1 MPNGETSEKVE
12 HGGLSAARA
21 EFASSLGRRLEAIHT
36 AIAAFEQ
43 NAISPPRRDN
53 LLRRLHALGASAKI
67 LGFAAAAESL
77 SRAEQQLRT
86 GLAET
91 LPDDLVI
98 VRSLLT
104 NLSSLVLRGSYSLV
118 PGPTSASPGLAASPF
133 PVVQGPWCVLV
144 CGNPVLAET
153 LKSVG
158 AESHGFELVQT
169 QDISRLREQCAMYGP
184 DVVVL
189 DATLDSIT
197 TELRRLRESPET
209 TGVQLIVAQ
218 ANDESIPALKEAGAH
233 TVLTTTCS
241 PIALWRATNR
251 TRTEDYNLPSPREPL
266 GDIGMRELCER
277 LARELKTGL
286 VEAADESSQSAVVA
300 LGEGIEVRAAIWA
313 AVARIRELVVAQSDG
328 KIHFGPGPDGSVV
341 LAPGT
346 GLGLRGRTLAD
357 SASIDLTGR
366 RILVAD
372 DDPAVAWFVGGT
384 LRAAGADVR
393 EAQDGRRALV
403 LVQQWWPELIV
414 SDVLMPGLDGFALC
428 REVKRDVALR
438 DVPVILLSWK
448 EDLLFRLRELG
459 ADADAYI
466 RKEASASSL
475 VDRVREL
482 LWPRISLERRLRIG
496 QEVRGR
502 LDGITPRTLLDAACR
517 LSRHVRITLRDAS
530 AHYDVRIRDHSLRA
544 VTRTRPNGVIS
555 RSHLALAALLGVS
568 AGRFSVVED
577 DQSADDDFAQSSLEE
592 VIRTPILR
600 ARAAQR
606 VLSGAALGTV
616 EHVSLDPDTFA
627 DELSMLPLSLRPLVD
642 ELLRGTSPSQL
653 LAAGAASLNSLESLL
668 SDAARRGAVRTIT
681 GKNGVD
687 LLTQEILALSAPI
700 SEQPPPGKPAD
711 PPTFSFQLTPSPPP
725 TSPALAAIGKP
736 LPSVTAAPLVV
747 TSEAQV
753 TTPDMG
759 NAKKSDAEEEFDWA
773 SEASWE
779 SGAPPSPETAVQA
792 ERNSPYSRPRISAEW
807 GGSDKRLATTSASKT
822 PSKKGELVSGPAAP
836 QPSTESPTDTTQQ
849 LTPVSSETP
858 ELAQVIVTTASDTVS
873 HTIPAYPIRTAHLGL
888 TITSSNVED
897 NLHGIPAPIAP
908 VQPVSIEPQPAPEAS
923 SPTAA
928 PAAGVTI
935 ETRETAQPPA
945 ASDAV
950 TQPDAQSRHESP
962 SEILPVGEAVFPLCQ
977 STAPSARGVPQAAT
991 SLAPV
996 VQLSVPALHD
1006 TLHSAL
1012 APDGALLL
1020 AQDLPGL
1027 APAPHEIG
1035 PVDVPAAQ
1043 PDPGEQDAPLANNLA
1058 EENPA
1063 ADASAQEARVLEIPS
1078 ESAPRAATPRTNSWL
1093 VPLSLALTA
1102 GVLSFTVALPI
1113 AQRLHLQPV
1122 TPNATGATTA
1132 TALATVETPTAALNS
1147 ASATERTEPAPMPRA
1162 QENPA
1167 MEGTGNSL
1175 PPGVTVAADKGLLTL
1190 KTAGVHSIFVDDEFV
1205 GRGPERTVTLVPGQH
1220 KIRVSLN
1227 GEEHTETVEVVA
1239 GRLIQRSLD
1248 SSGN

>member
-1 MPNGETSEKVE
+1 MPNGETSRKEE
-12 HGGLSAARA
+12 HGGLSVARA

-36 AIAAFEQ
+36 AISAFEQ

-91 LPDDLVI
+91 LADDLVI

-104 NLSSLVLRGSYSLV
+104 NLSVLVLRGSYSLV
-118 PGPTSASPGLAASPF
+118 PGPTSASPAVAAASPF
-133 PVVQGPWCVLV
+133 PVAQGPWCVLV
-144 CGNPVLAET
+144 CGNSVLAET

-158 AESHGFELVQT
+158 TESAGFELVQT

-189 DATLDSIT
+189 DAALDDIT
-197 TELRRLRESPET
+197 SELRRLRESPET

-218 ANDESIPALKEAGAH
+218 ANDTSVSTLKAAGAH

-251 TRTEDYNLPSPREPL
+251 TRTEEHNLPSPREPL

-277 LARELKTGL
+277 LARELKRGL
-286 VEAADESSQSAVVA
+286 VDAADESSQSAVVA

-328 KIHFGPGPDGSVV
+328 RIHFGPGPDGSVV

-393 EAQDGRRALV
+393 ETQDGRRALV

-544 VTRTRPNGVIS
+544 VTRTRPNGVVS
-555 RSHLALAALLGVS
+555 RSHPALAALLGVS

-577 DQSADDDFAQSSLEE
+577 DQSADDDFAQSNLEE

-653 LAAGAASLNSLESLL
+653 LAAGATSLNSLESLL
-668 SDAARRGAVRTIT
+668 SDAARRGAVHTIT

-700 SEQPPPGKPAD
+700 SEQPPLSKPAA
-711 PPTFSFQLTPSPPP
+711 PPTFSFQLTPSPLP
-725 TSPALAAIGKP
+725 TSPGLATIGKP
-736 LPSVTAAPLVV
+736 LPTAAASILTPPAEPLVTAA
-747 TSEAQV
+747 
-753 TTPDMG
+753 DMQS
-759 NAKKSDAEEEFDWA
+759 AKKLDSEEEFDWA
-773 SEASWE
+773 SETSWE
-779 SGAPPSPETAVQA
+779 SGSPANLETGVQA

-807 GGSDKRLATTSASKT
+807 GGSEKRLAATSVTKT
-822 PSKKGELVSGPAAP
+822 PSKKGELLSGLAAP
-836 QPSTESPTDTTQQ
+836 QPSTESRTDATHQPAP
-849 LTPVSSETP
+849 LSSETP
-858 ELAQVIVTTASDTVS
+858 ELAQVIVTTASETIS
-873 HTIPAYPIRTAHLGL
+873 HSIPAYPIRTAHLGL
-888 TITSSNVED
+888 TIASSNFEE
-897 NLHGIPAPIAP
+897 NLHAMPAPIAQG
-908 VQPVSIEPQPAPEAS
+908 QPVSIEPLPPPKASTLNDAKKQPP
-923 SPTAA
+923 
-928 PAAGVTI
+928 PAVATI
-935 ETRETAQPPA
+935 EAPNATQPPA
-945 ASDAV
+945 AMTKGDTPS
-950 TQPDAQSRHESP
+950 PHESP
-962 SEILPVGEAVFPLCQ
+962 SEILPAGEAVFPLCQ
-977 STAPSARGVPQAAT
+977 STAPSARVPQAAI

-996 VQLSVPALHD
+996 VQLSVPDLDLHD

-1012 APDGALLL
+1012 APDAASFL
-1020 AQDLPGL
+1020 AHDLPEPGQSTY
-1027 APAPHEIG
+1027 EIG
-1035 PVDVPAAQ
+1035 PIGVPAPQ
-1043 PDPGEQDAPLANNLA
+1043 PDPGEHGAQLDNPVA
-1058 EENPA
+1058 EEP
-1063 ADASAQEARVLEIPS
+1063 AQEAPPPEIAPEPS
-1078 ESAPRAATPRTNSWL
+1078 PKAVTPRSNSWL

-1113 AQRLHLQPV
+1113 AQRLHLQPTTTNSAGTMTAIV
-1122 TPNATGATTA
+1122 EATPSE
-1132 TALATVETPTAALNS
+1132 LAV
-1147 ASATERTEPAPMPRA
+1147 ASATERTELPPTPRT
-1162 QENPA
+1162 QDSPA
-1167 MEGTGNSL
+1167 MDGTGGLL
-1175 PPGVTVAADKGLLTL
+1175 PPGVTIGPDKGLLTL

-1220 KIRVSLN
+1220 KVRVSLN

>member
-1 MPNGETSEKVE
+1 MANGETSRKEE

-21 EFASSLGRRLEAIHT
+21 EFASSLGRRLEAIHA
-36 AIAAFEQ
+36 AISAFEQ

-118 PGPTSASPGLAASPF
+118 PPPVSASPGAAASPF
-133 PVVQGPWCVLV
+133 PVAQGPWCVLV
-144 CGNPVLAET
+144 CGSPVLAET

-158 AESHGFELVQT
+158 AESQGFELVQT

-189 DATLDSIT
+189 DATLDDIT
-197 TELRRLRESPET
+197 TELQRLRESPEA

-218 ANDESIPALKEAGAH
+218 ATDESVHALKEAGAD

-251 TRTEDYNLPSPREPL
+251 TRTDDHNLPSPREPL

-277 LARELKTGL
+277 LARELKRGL

-313 AVARIRELVVAQSDG
+313 AVARIRELVVAKSDG
-328 KIHFGPGPDGSVV
+328 RIHFGPGPDGSVV

-393 EAQDGRRALV
+393 EAQDGRRALL
-403 LVQQWWPELIV
+403 LVQHWWPELIV

-517 LSRHVRITLRDAS
+517 LSRRVRITLRDAS
-530 AHYDVRIRDHSLRA
+530 AHYDVRIRDHALRA
-544 VTRTRPNGVIS
+544 VTRTRPNGVVS
-555 RSHLALAALLGVS
+555 RSHSALAALLGVS

-600 ARAAQR
+600 ARAAQH

-653 LAAGAASLNSLESLL
+653 LTAGATSLNSLEALL
-668 SDAARRGAVRTIT
+668 SDAARRGAVQTIT

-700 SEQPPPGKPAD
+700 SDQPPAAKPPN
-711 PPTFSFQLTPSPPP
+711 PPTFSFQLTPSPLP
-725 TSPALAAIGKP
+725 TSPALAAVAASPLTATSKP
-736 LPSVTAAPLVV
+736 LVNGSDTQ
-747 TSEAQV
+747 S
-753 TTPDMG
+753 
-759 NAKKSDAEEEFDWA
+759 AKKSDAEEEFDWA

-779 SGAPPSPETAVQA
+779 SGAPTSPQTAVQA

-807 GGSDKRLATTSASKT
+807 GGPDKRLAATSAAKT
-822 PSKKGELVSGPAAP
+822 PSKKADPLSGPPTAQPSSESPSDTTHQPVSG
-836 QPSTESPTDTTQQ
+836 
-849 LTPVSSETP
+849 ETP
-858 ELAQVIVTTASDTVS
+858 ELAVVIATTAGDTVS

-888 TITSSNVED
+888 TLTSSNLEV
-897 NLHGIPAPIAP
+897 NLHAMLAPTAQE
-908 VQPVSIEPQPAPEAS
+908 QPVSTNPQPAPGISTPTSPERMRPPAVAS
-923 SPTAA
+923 AEQT
-928 PAAGVTI
+928 TI
-935 ETRETAQPPA
+935 EAQGTAQPLD
-945 ASDAV
+945 ASD
-950 TQPDAQSRHESP
+950 TTTKGDAQSRQESP

-977 STAPSARGVPQAAT
+977 SNAPSARAPHAAT
-991 SLAPV
+991 SLAAV
-996 VQLSVPALHD
+996 VQLALPDLHD

-1012 APDGALLL
+1012 SPNTLDAVLVPAPD
-1020 AQDLPGL
+1020 LPDPS
-1027 APAPHEIG
+1027 PATHEVG
-1035 PVDVPAAQ
+1035 TYDAPAAQ
-1043 PDPGEQDAPLANNLA
+1043 PDSDQHEAQLATKLAEDNPLAD
-1058 EENPA
+1058 EPE
-1063 ADASAQEARVLEIPS
+1063 QEAVAPETIS
-1078 ESAPRAATPRTNSWL
+1078 ESAPRTAAPRTSSWL

-1113 AQRLHLQPV
+1113 AQRLHLQPA
-1122 TPNATGATTA
+1122 TPNTAATT
-1132 TALATVETPTAALNS
+1132 TATVETAPAALSVVGAAEAPS
-1147 ASATERTEPAPMPRA
+1147 ARTQNNPATEATS
-1162 QENPA
+1162 
-1167 MEGTGNSL
+1167 NSL
-1175 PPGVTVAADKGLLTL
+1175 PPGVTVAPDKGLLTL
-1190 KTAGVHSIFVDDEFV
+1190 KTAGVHSIFVDDEFI

-1220 KIRVSLN
+1220 RVRVSLN

-1239 GRLIQRSLD
+1239 GQLIQRSLD
-1248 SSGN
+1248 SNGN